1 MKEFKQANSAAV
13 PSIQVMGSL
22 APAGKLTIATAQRT
36 VLLSDVMRPR
46 RSHYKGYLAEGASHV
61 LQYAAEFAIAG
72 RTPELPEAHVLW
84 SIGVSR
90 GGAIARHGGR

>member
-1 MKEFKQANSAAV
+1 MKKFRQAKPAAV

-22 APAGKLTIATAQRT
+22 APAGKLTIATPQRT

-46 RSHYKGYLAEGASHV
+46 RSDYQGHLAEEASHV
-61 LQYAAEFAIAG
+61 LEYAAEFAIDG
-72 RTPELPEAHVLW
+72 RTPEQPDAHVLW
-84 SIGVSR
+84 SIGVPR